1 MIKLSIMN
9 NTKNYL
15 CRDIN
20 GNTHIV
26 NQAELIQRS
35 SVYAVIKSEEGVL
48 LVRDRTSDEKWDL
61 PGGGIEKGEDL
72 INALER
78 EVKEETGLKVINK
91 PKKICEFT
99 EYFYDIDS
107 KKGWES
113 HRFFFEVSSEGKPV
127 LDGNNDDIVNARF
140 FKEPLSTTEV
150 ASVAREIVA
159 MAAINK

>member
-1 MIKLSIMN
+1 MN
-9 NTKNYL
+9 NIKNYL

-20 GNTHIV
+20 GNAHIV
-26 NQAELIQRS
+26 NQSKLVHRS

-72 INALER
+72 IDALKR
-78 EVKEETGLKVINK
+78 EVKEETGLKVISN

-127 LDGNNDDIVNARF
+127 LDGNNDDIVNAHF
-140 FKEPLSTTEV
+140 FKKPLSPTEV
-150 ASVAREIVA
+150 APVAREIVA
-159 MAAINK
+159 MVAIANK

>member
-1 MIKLSIMN
+1 M

-20 GNTHIV
+20 GNAHIV
-26 NQAELIQRS
+26 NQSELIQRS
-35 SVYAVIKSEEGVL
+35 SVYAVIKSERGVL

-61 PGGGIEKGEDL
+61 PGGGIEKGENL
-72 INALER
+72 TNALKR
-78 EVKEETGLKVINK
+78 EVKEETGLKVINE
-91 PKKICEFT
+91 PQKICEFT

-113 HRFFFEVSSEGKPV
+113 HRFFFEVSSEGEPV

-140 FKEPLSTTEV
+140 FKEPLSPTEV
-150 ASVAREIVA
+150 APVAREIIA
-159 MAAINK
+159 MVVIANK